1 VVRGIGGGG
10 SSEAAAAARM
20 LTGRLCWVPLLLA
33 LGVGSGSGGGES
45 GRRRLLAAKGG
56 CWGTFFVFEEGS
68 RAGLRV

>member
-1 VVRGIGGGG
+1 MRGIGGGG
-10 SSEAAAAARM
+10 SSEAAAAAARM